1 MADTRGR
8 SSTLS
13 SRVRAA
19 STVVDEGSGDTV
31 ASPTTPKETCAVNVV
46 ARFRPMN
53 DHEKETAA
61 ADGGPPFECHPNGAV
76 EDKRRGQMY
85 RRFDTLFDMHATQ
98 RSVYESTAKDM
109 VKEVS
114 MPQYSV
120 VVNHSPA
127 GCRWV
132 GASAQNSHQLPSPL
146 RALLCAYSS

>member
-120 VVNHSPA
+120 VVNHSPV

-132 GASAQNSHQLPSPL
+132 EA
-146 RALLCAYSS
+146 